1 MIRRLLSLL
10 GLSPLSL
17 DALARQAFAATQAID
32 RAMGRTVVDFD
43 DLSPEN
49 RARYLAIA
57 EAVARACGRRVA

>member
-17 DALARQAFAATQAID
+17 DALARQALAATQAID
-32 RAMGRTVVDFD
+32 RAMGRPVVDFD
-43 DLSPEN
+43 DLSPDN

-57 EAVARACGRRVA
+57 EAVARGCGRRVA